1 MGNESAKKPSPSIL
15 DQAIASIE
23 SDEGITAG
31 VVVKDGKAG
40 AELTANVDVGKKGGW
55 MLGAI
60 ARTND
65 KFAALVARWKP
76 GK

>member
-40 AELTANVDVGKKGGW
+40 AEVTATKNIGKGW